1 LDQYIKRIAK
11 EGTSPRVTLQ
21 SAVEQSGSANVGNG
35 AEVRAAELQELK
47 QIKKELKK
55 LVVLKKQ
62 NNLIAELFYFC
73 VISLCYVYLLIISR

>member
-1 LDQYIKRIAK
+1 LDEYIKRIAK
-11 EGTSPRVTLQ
+11 EGASPRVTLP

-62 NNLIAELFYFC
+62 NNLIAGLFYFC
-73 VISLCYVYLLIISR
+73 VISLCFVYLLIISR